1 MKRTMFGLGVAGLA
15 LALLVIAGVYAQG
28 PNPSSVLE
36 GSVQASG
43 DTINFQ
49 GRLYTASGSP
59 APAGNYNMRFTIC
72 SASDCSSTVWGPTEF
87 TAAVDAQG
95 LFNVLL
101 SPLSADHFTGD
112 RWLRI
117 QVCNTVNQ
125 NPCTSG
131 WDTMTP
137 YQPMTSVAI
146 AIGNIRKNL
155 PDTTTANTGGYV
167 LTVSNSG
174 SGNGLSASGWVGLYG
189 NSPSGGW
196 GVYGTGGTGVWGV
209 EGWSPDSYGVVG
221 YSEGTSGI
229 GVVGYNASNIGVYGE
244 SDSGE
249 GVRGYA
255 ASTTADVDGVFGFAA
270 TANPYRAPA
279 GVSTGATGSVA
290 TPGDYG
296 VFGLNTAAANA
307 YGVVGSA
314 SGTVINLPPAGT
326 GAGVVGSMGIA
337 NDYGVWGYNSAT
349 GGGWG
354 VWGGSAGTTGGAA
367 GVMGV
372 NTVAAGAGQSSIGV
386 VGVAGTGSWT
396 YFTGSAIGV
405 LGSVARATDYGVWGY
420 NSATTGGAGVRGQ
433 GYTGVIG
440 YSPYAR
446 GVFGQTDYTSY
457 TFGQAVVGYASAAG
471 GAAVHGVYGVAG
483 TGSWQVPTA
492 PAGVAGWVNYN
503 PGVGVWGGNGNTTG
517 GYGVY
522 GTGYYGVYGSAN
534 TSGSYGIGVYGYNGY
549 TGAVAGTGVYGQTRA
564 DQGYGVAGHSYYA
577 GTGVGA
583 WSYSGD
589 IFRGFDGNYPSG
601 TLRYYLQRNGWAY
614 ADGGWG
620 SFLTSADGSGQ
631 THYVYSL
638 QSPEMWIEDFGT
650 AALANGRTVVTVDP
664 QFAGTVNLTADYHV
678 FLTPLGDC
686 RGLYVA
692 RKTPTSFE
700 VRELGGGRSNIAFDY
715 RIVAKR
721 QGYEALR
728 MQAVPESVPL
738 DKKEQAPDDHLPL
751 GVTTAASMD
760 LPALAPVTAT
770 VQQARLVPA
779 QAVELPPLEQDK
791 R

>member
-1 MKRTMFGLGVAGLA
+1 MFGLGVAGLA

-49 GRLYTASGSP
+49 GRLYTASGNP

-209 EGWSPDSYGVVG
+209 EGRSPDSYGVVG

-296 VFGLNTAAANA
+296 VLGLNTAATNA

-457 TFGQAVVGYASAAG
+457 TFGQAVVGYASAGG

-483 TGSWQVPTA
+483 TPTWYA
-492 PAGVAGWVNYN
+492 PSGGPAGVAGHVNASNGY
-503 PGVGVWGGNGNTTG
+503 GVWGYNADTTG
-517 GYGVY
+517 GYGLY
-522 GTGYYGVYGSAN
+522 GVGYSGVYGGWTN
-534 TSGSYGIGVYGYNGY
+534 T
-549 TGAVAGTGVYGQTRA
+549 A
-564 DQGYGVAGHSYYA
+564 
-577 GTGVGA
+577 
-583 WSYSGD
+583 
-589 IFRGFDGNYPSG
+589 
-601 TLRYYLQRNGWAY
+601 
-614 ADGGWG
+614 GWG
-620 SFLTSADGSGQ
+620 AYFWGDEWVQYDMYAYNYYYHTMAGEKERILFSMA
-631 THYVYSL
+631 
-638 QSPEMWIEDFGT
+638 SPEAWFEDLGT
-650 AALANGRTVVTVDP
+650 ATLVDGRAVVTIRPD
-664 QFAGTVNLTADYHV
+664 FASTVNLNVDYHV

-721 QGYEALR
+721 LGYEEVRMEPLSGKALPT
-728 MQAVPESVPL
+728 PETI
-738 DKKEQAPDDHLPL
+738 
-751 GVTTAASMD
+751 GVTTVAGMD

-779 QAVELPPLEQDK
+779 QAVEFPPLEQDK